1 MIYIQAVP
9 PPSSQPRSPPLPPE
23 IKPPIKKAITVAT
36 IMSGLIPFSDTEEK
50 RRINEKRT
58 LVAST
63 ITIIASKPD
72 PILENACLDLIF
84 LPLKRDSLYILFD
97 YGGIRSLFMNS
108 DSPSYDVRNGTGK
121 GQYGLDIIIAL
132 TIFVL
137 AYIGIITE
145 KINRAIVACGGG
157 LLMLLAGITTT
168 DSAFMN
174 HVDWNTIALLFSM
187 MILVSITSQNGLFE
201 YIAIKLAQ
209 QVQGKPLPLLAVIG
223 TLTAVGSALLD
234 NVTTVL
240 LLVPIT
246 LTLTKI
252 LNITSMPF
260 LVTVILS
267 SNIGGTAT
275 LIGDPPNIMIGQAVD
290 HLDFNDFI
298 YNLAPIVVV
307 IYAVIITGLLFFY
320 RKGLIV
326 NDSYR
331 QSLLKI
337 DASQYLK
344 KGPLLYKSSAVLL
357 MTITGFLL
365 HPVLHT
371 ELTNIAMAGAV
382 LLLLITQKEHKVE
395 EVFESIEWVTLFFFM
410 GLFILIGGLEEVG
423 IIDEVARTILLYTE
437 GDLPKTSLIIL
448 WGAGILSAFLD
459 NIPFV
464 AAMIP
469 VISEFSGYG
478 MTNLDPL
485 WWSLA
490 LGSCLGGNGT
500 LIGASANVVVAG
512 LALKDNQEVRFIAFL
527 KIGLPVVFISLVIST
542 VYIYFR
548 YLLPY
553 Y

>member
-1 MIYIQAVP
+1 MISN
-9 PPSSQPRSPPLPPE
+9 SS
-23 IKPPIKKAITVAT
+23 
-36 IMSGLIPFSDTEEK
+36 
-50 RRINEKRT
+50 
-58 LVAST
+58 
-63 ITIIASKPD
+63 
-72 PILENACLDLIF
+72 
-84 LPLKRDSLYILFD
+84 
-97 YGGIRSLFMNS
+97 
-108 DSPSYDVRNGTGK
+108 SYDVRNRTGK
-121 GQYGLDIIIAL
+121 GQHGLEMIIAL
-132 TIFVL
+132 TIFFL
-137 AYIGIITE
+137 AYVGIITE
-145 KINRAIVACGGG
+145 KINRALVACGGG
-157 LLMLLAGITTT
+157 LLMLLTGITTT

-174 HVDWNTIALLFSM
+174 HIDWNTIALLFSM

-201 YIAIKLAQ
+201 YIAITLAQ
-209 QVQGKPLPLLAVIG
+209 KVKGRPLPLLAVIA

-246 LTLTKI
+246 LTLTKV
-252 LNITSMPF
+252 LKVTSTPF

-290 HLDFNDFI
+290 HLDFNDFL
-298 YNLAPIVVV
+298 YNLAPVVCV
-307 IYAVIITGLLFFY
+307 IYVIIIAGLLVFY
-320 RKGLIV
+320 RNRLKVDGR
-326 NDSYR
+326 NR
-331 QSLLKI
+331 ESLLHLNAA
-337 DASQYLK
+337 DYLK
-344 KGPLLYKSSAVLL
+344 KGPLLYKSVIVLI
-357 MTITGFLL
+357 MTIAGFLL
-365 HPVLHT
+365 HPILHT

-382 LLLLITQKEHKVE
+382 LLMLITQKEHKIE
-395 EVFESIEWVTLFFFM
+395 EIFESIEWVTLFFFI

-423 IIDEVARTILLYTE
+423 IIDEVARTILLYTD
-437 GDLPKTSLIIL
+437 GDLPKTSLVIL
-448 WGAGILSAFLD
+448 WGSGFLSAFLD

-469 VISEFSGYG
+469 VITEFSGYG

-512 LALKDNQEVRFIAFL
+512 LALKDRQEVRFIEFL
-527 KIGLPVVFISLVIST
+527 KIGIPVVCLSLVIST
-542 VYIYFR
+542 IYIFFR

>member
-1 MIYIQAVP
+1 MKSN
-9 PPSSQPRSPPLPPE
+9 SS
-23 IKPPIKKAITVAT
+23 
-36 IMSGLIPFSDTEEK
+36 
-50 RRINEKRT
+50 
-58 LVAST
+58 
-63 ITIIASKPD
+63 
-72 PILENACLDLIF
+72 
-84 LPLKRDSLYILFD
+84 
-97 YGGIRSLFMNS
+97 
-108 DSPSYDVRNGTGK
+108 SYDVRNGTGK
-121 GQYGLDIIIAL
+121 GQHGLEMIIAL
-132 TIFVL
+132 IIFVL
-137 AYIGIITE
+137 AYVGILTE

-157 LLMLLAGITTT
+157 LLMLLSGITTT

-209 QVQGKPLPLLAVIG
+209 KVQGKPLPLLAVIG
-223 TLTAVGSALLD
+223 TLTAIGSALLD

-246 LTLTKI
+246 LTLTRI
-252 LNITSMPF
+252 LKITSMPF

-290 HLDFNDFI
+290 HLDFNDFL
-298 YNLAPIVVV
+298 YNLAPVVVV
-307 IYAVIITGLLFFY
+307 IYAVIMTGLLFLY
-320 RKGLIV
+320 RKGLTV
-326 NDSYR
+326 DDDHR
-331 QSLLKI
+331 QTLLRI
-337 DASQYLK
+337 NADDYLK
-344 KGPLLYKSSAVLL
+344 RGPLLYKSSIVLL
-357 MTITGFLL
+357 MTISGFLL
-365 HPVLHT
+365 HPILHT

-382 LLLLITQKEHKVE
+382 LLLLITQNEHKIE
-395 EVFESIEWVTLFFFM
+395 EVFESIEWVTLFFFI

-423 IIDEVARTILLYTE
+423 IIDEVARSILLYTD
-437 GDLPKTSLIIL
+437 GDLPKTSLVIL
-448 WGAGILSAFLD
+448 WGSGFLSAFLD

-469 VISEFSGYG
+469 VITEFSGYG

-512 LALKDNQEVRFIAFL
+512 LALKDKQEVRFIEFL
-527 KIGLPVVFISLVIST
+527 KIGIPVVCVSLAIST
-542 VYIYFR
+542 IYMYFR